1 MFDDDDDD
9 DDAPLFDRTTM
20 RLPNLCR
27 KRGFS
32 IYHREE
38 EKKTIVVDDRYRQHT
53 QQRESFLCVFL
64 SFPLFDEVKKALLYN
79 SQAL

>member
-1 MFDDDDDD
+1 LEKKAGEMFDDDDDD
-9 DDAPLFDRTTM
+9 DDEM

-38 EKKTIVVDDRYRQHT
+38 EKKTIV
-53 QQRESFLCVFL
+53 
-64 SFPLFDEVKKALLYN
+64 
-79 SQAL
+79 